1 MYGNMVSEPAA
12 KGQGID
18 RIDGCKEIVR
28 VKEFYDALKKFG
40 YTFTALL
47 KEAAESSFLEKNFSF
62 SMQIQYR
69 DNVLCLNE
77 LKDGLTVMWK
87 RCIGCVFFSR
97 QGKKEDSLKGYVY
110 YVIAVNQADL
120 DLTFLRCAEEVYY
133 EWIVEEFS
141 AAMNAVKDQDMLGT
155 LNQDEVQERFQRDV
169 SEKFHWYM
177 REIYAIPLNIITAIS
192 GIYYERE
199 TCCSNLSFC
208 LVDIS
213 RNDLEGMELEQ
224 PIKLETKMIKR
235 IRKQLQTGKKDQC
248 LMLCRKGSEWEVR
261 GLYKADGV
269 RKNSIN
275 FQITRHMVWSMWVG
289 GKLAVCSENGNYI
302 INSKLHQLA
311 NLEEKYWTLFGKKLE
326 GKMREVCLEAFDQKH
341 GTILVIIGEDTDDTK
356 DFAKKEAERLAPTGV
371 KIKPDFLPKG
381 FIKSLTSI
389 DGAVIV
395 NENGKCYGYSMI
407 LDGPA
412 GSSQNQDGKE
422 QQEKGVGEKEG
433 STLKQITK
441 GNPDYGARHNSAKRY
456 IQRCEENGLTAIEI
470 VVSEDGPVTIFS
482 TGDDLIGGRENGK

>member
-12 KGQGID
+12 KGQDID
-18 RIDGCKEIVR
+18 RIGRCEEIAR
-28 VKEFYDALKKFG
+28 VKEFYTALEKIG
-40 YTFTALL
+40 YTFTAML
-47 KEAAESSFLEKNFSF
+47 EGVAESSFLEKNLSF
-62 SMQIQYR
+62 SMEIEYE
-69 DNVLCLNE
+69 DKVLCLNE
-77 LKDGLTVMWK
+77 PEDELTVMWK
-87 RCIGCVFFSR
+87 RCIGCAFFPQ
-97 QGKKEDSLKGYVY
+97 QGKKEGSLKVYVY

-133 EWIVEEFS
+133 EWIAEEFS
-141 AAMNAVKDQDMLGT
+141 AAMNAVTDQDMLGA
-155 LNQDEVQERFQRDV
+155 LDRDGVKERFRRDV
-169 SEKFHWYM
+169 SEEFHWYM
-177 REIYAIPLNIITAIS
+177 WEIYAIPLNIITAIS
-192 GIYYERE
+192 GIYYEKE

-213 RNDLEGMELEQ
+213 REDLRGMELEQ
-224 PIKLETKMIKR
+224 PIKLGTKMIKR
-235 IRKQLQTGKKDQC
+235 IRKQLQTGKEDQC

-269 RKNSIN
+269 REKSIN
-275 FQITRHMVWSMWVG
+275 FRVTRHMAWSMWVG
-289 GKLAVCSENGNYI
+289 EKLAVCFENGNYV
-302 INSKLHQLA
+302 INSKWHQLA
-311 NLEEKYWTLFGKKLE
+311 NLEEKYQALFGKKLE

-341 GTILVIIGEDTDDTK
+341 GTILVIIGEDTDHTK

-371 KIKPDFLPKG
+371 KIKPDFLPEG

-412 GSSQNQDGKE
+412 RSSQNQDGEE
-422 QQEKGVGEKEG
+422 QKEKGAGEKEF
-433 STLKQITK
+433 SSLKQRVV

-456 IQRCEENGLTAIEI
+456 IKRCGDNGLTAIEI
-470 VVSEDGPVTIFS
+470 VVSEDGPVTIFT
-482 TGDDLIGGRENGK
+482 TGDDLIGGRENGR